1 MTLFED
7 LEWRGLVKD
16 ITSEEL
22 KEKLNAGELTF
33 YIGVDPTDDSMHI
46 GHYSSFLI
54 CKRLAKA
61 GNNPILLMGGGTGLI
76 GDPKPS
82 SERQMISYEA
92 VAKNIKGLTKQAEEI
107 FGFTVV
113 NNYDWLKDINM
124 IDYLRDYGKY
134 FPINYMLSK
143 DIISR
148 RLESGITYTEFSYML
163 LQSIDFLHLYNS
175 HNCTLQVAGSDQ
187 WGNITAGVELIRK
200 KEEGIAYGM
209 VMPLITDSRGMKIG
223 KTDGN
228 ALWLDKDKTPV
239 YDMYQYFFN
248 LDDITA
254 VDMLKKLT
262 FMPRQEIE
270 KVEKEHFEA
279 PEKRIAQ
286 KNLAREI
293 ITDLHGSDEYIAAE
307 KKAFEI
313 FNSRGQNENTPQFE
327 IEGSGDFNIV
337 DMLFAADLFPSK
349 SEARRMIEQG
359 AISIN
364 NEKETDPSKL
374 ITADLLKEGILVQKG
389 KKTFLKIKYK
399 N

>member
-254 VDMLKKLT
+254 VDLLKKLT

-337 DMLFAADLFPSK
+337 DMLFAADLFLSK

>member
-61 GNNPILLMGGGTGLI
+61 GNNPTLLMGGGTGLI

-254 VDMLKKLT
+254 VDLLKKLT

-313 FNSRGQNENTPQFE
+313 FNSRGQNDNTPQFE

-337 DMLFAADLFPSK
+337 DMLFAADLFLSK

>member
-254 VDMLKKLT
+254 VDLLKKLT